1 MFYLVSYQPNRVYQ
15 LAFVFI
21 SDNPCLCWLRPRVKG
36 VFRIST
42 IKAMGDISGEKFNV
56 ML

>member
-21 SDNPCLCWLRPRVKG
+21 SDNPCLCCLRQRVKG

>member
-1 MFYLVSYQPNRVYQ
+1 MLYLVSYQPNRVYQ